1 MILQGVAGAGVMMMQ
16 LTSLPQSIAESCRE
30 LTPHGHGFQATLA
43 VVVQLLL
50 SLAILAAAA
59 LSLAHAAGVDR
70 RRERLAPGMDH
81 PADHPLCDTD
91 HSDIWG
97 DDCCGVQWRPRAWF
111 AALLL
116 CITVVFLMGPLAILF
131 VRGLNQTVVLAVQ
144 ARSIR
149 PEVSA
154 MVVSEVARRSNT

>member
-1 MILQGVAGAGVMMMQ
+1 M
-16 LTSLPQSIAESCRE
+16 
-30 LTPHGHGFQATLA
+30 
-43 VVVQLLL
+43 QLLL

-70 RRERLAPGMDH
+70 RRERLSRLAWTILLITLCAIPIIVIFGGTIVAGSSGVPG
-81 PADHPLCDTD
+81 
-91 HSDIWG
+91 
-97 DDCCGVQWRPRAWF
+97 AWF

-144 ARSIR
+144 AAQNPSGG
-149 PEVSA
+149 VGDGG
-154 MVVSEVARRSNT
+154 V